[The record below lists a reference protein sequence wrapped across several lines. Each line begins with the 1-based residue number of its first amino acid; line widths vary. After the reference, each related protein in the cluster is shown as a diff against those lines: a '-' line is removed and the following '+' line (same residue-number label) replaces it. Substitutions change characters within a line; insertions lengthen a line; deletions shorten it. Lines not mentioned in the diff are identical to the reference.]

1 MARITARDIEVIYP
15 VVTQRGQSLRLKL
28 MHYGSGG
35 ILAQDARG
43 IVNVRA
49 LSGISFDIREGDRVG
64 LVGRNGAGKST
75 LLRVLAGI
83 YHPSRGE
90 LRIDGEVSAILGL
103 GLGIDEEL
111 SGHETIDYALMM
123 RGVPRDAIPAL
134 HDEIAAFTELED
146 YLQLPVRTY
155 SSGMKIRLA
164 FGVATSRRPDV
175 LLLDE
180 GIGAGDAF
188 FLQKARRRA
197 ESFVDDAS
205 ILVIASHSDDLLL
218 KTCNKGL
225 LLDRGEIIAAGDIG
239 RVVDLY
245 RSSMS
250 NTAAFVSQE
259 NERQFRHFISSGAKP
274 GYDAANAFDGSVS
287 THWASDGQGTEHWIG
302 ERFEQPIVVTSVTLQ
317 QWSGDLDN
325 IDCVD
330 KIAIQTSDDVFLHD
344 IKTIAVK
351 EVQKGIAAATYS
363 IPNTTPAQ
371 AWRIIGL
378 QSDGSPSMGFS
389 VIFLEFNGKVAE
401 TGAIGSAGSTGKDSS
416 NEPVSEYR
424 EEIYHPSDSHTPP
437 HEIKRDQ
444 LVETA
449 LDRLRK
455 IYSTDP
461 NWRVPPL
468 TGHQSVANERRRKAA
483 EEATSPT
490 EVIRNAQM
498 PALGFEARRPSAWLA
513 VRTDDIEDRL
523 AIDFPHYASKI
534 ALFSDIPNALPQF
547 VTSYRSR
554 YVSWPMYTA
563 TRMIMRC
570 GTHIPKLDVICEIG
584 CGNGA
589 TARLLADNP
598 IIHAKRFI
606 LIDAPESLFFAEV
619 LLRSHFGESSVAYV
633 EDKTNYEANHDKL
646 FILVPYSNVS
656 AILEENIDLVVS
668 LFSFQELDAN
678 WLQFTYRLIDAL
690 APSHIYSLNYF
701 GTPIAH
707 MRNAL
712 NFWSPRLS
720 SKWQAYLMLANAH
733 RAPRSFAEII
743 FSRRN
748 EDIRRSNI
756 LSRFDD
762 LERKAMS
769 QQNFLEM
776 MDCVRELPDPSLA
789 GRLLKAVHERM
800 GYLPGEARVLYEIL
814 LASFNE
820 KRQFTSQDWIKSMVW
835 FSDSCLTYKIP
846 GVVGFTEA
854 KPVEDEQM

>member
-49 LSGISFDIREGDRVG
+49 LSGIDFDIREGDRVG

-90 LRIDGEVSAILGL
+90 LKIEGEVSAILGL

-123 RGVPRDAIPAL
+123 RGVPRDIIPSL

-164 FGVATSRRPDV
+164 FGVATSRRPDI

-225 LLDRGEIIAAGDIG
+225 LLDRGEIIAAGPISDIVG
-239 RVVDLY
+239 LY
-245 RSSMS
+245 HNIISN
-250 NTAAFVSQE
+250 NTAFISQE

-274 GYDAANAFDGSVS
+274 GCEAANAFDGSVS
-287 THWASDGQGTEHWIG
+287 THWTSNGQDCEHWIG
-302 ERFEQPIVVTSVTLQ
+302 ENFGQPIIATSITLQ
-317 QWSGDLDN
+317 QWSGSLNN

-330 KIAIQTSDDVFLHD
+330 KIAIQASNDGFLHD

-351 EVQKGIAAATYS
+351 EVQKGIKPATYS
-363 IPNTTPAQ
+363 FSNTTPAL
-371 AWRIIGL
+371 AWRVIGL
-378 QSDGSPSMGFS
+378 QINGNPSTEFS
-389 VIFLEFNGKVAE
+389 VISLEFHGEAE
-401 TGAIGSAGSTGKDSS
+401 PIDITGIRDAIEEEDTSAPGIEQKNALPPSS
-416 NEPVSEYR
+416 NAAYAPQKIQR
-424 EEIYHPSDSHTPP
+424 AP
-437 HEIKRDQ
+437 
-444 LVETA
+444 LVEAA
-449 LDRLRK
+449 LERLQREYPADSNWK
-455 IYSTDP
+455 I
-461 NWRVPPL
+461 PPF
-468 TGHQSVANERRRKAA
+468 TGHQTVAIERRRKAA
-483 EEATSPT
+483 EEAVTALD
-490 EVIRNAQM
+490 VICNAQM
-498 PALGFEARRPSAWLA
+498 PPLGFEARRPSAWLA

-523 AIDFPHYASKI
+523 AIDFPHYASEI
-534 ALFSDIPNALPQF
+534 PLFADIPEALPQF
-547 VTSYRSR
+547 VTNYRNR
-554 YVSWPMYTA
+554 LVSWPIYTA
-563 TRMIMRC
+563 ARMIMRC

-589 TARLLADNP
+589 AARLIAENP
-598 IIHAKRFI
+598 IIQAKRII
-606 LIDAPESLFFAEV
+606 LIDLPESLFFAEI
-619 LLRSHFGESSVAYV
+619 LLRSRFGTDAVAYV
-633 EDKTNYEANHDKL
+633 EDMASYEASHDKL
-646 FILVPYSNVS
+646 FVLVPYSNVG
-656 AILEENIDLVVS
+656 AILEEKIDLLVS
-668 LFSFQELDAN
+668 LFGFQELDAN
-678 WLQFTYRLIDAL
+678 WLQFTYRLIDTL
-690 APSHIYSLNYF
+690 APNHIYSLNYF
-701 GTPIAH
+701 ATPIAH

-712 NFWSPRLS
+712 NFWCPSLS
-720 SKWQAYLMLANAH
+720 SKWQADMMLANAH

-743 FSRRN
+743 FSRRSG
-748 EDIRRSNI
+748 DIRRSKI
-756 LSRFDD
+756 ISRFDE
-762 LERKAMS
+762 LAHKAMS

-776 MDCVRELPDPSLA
+776 MDCIRELPDAGLA
-789 GRLLKAVHERM
+789 GRLLKAVREKM
-800 GYLPGEARVLYEIL
+800 GYLPGEARVLYEIV
-814 LASFNE
+814 LANFNE
-820 KRQFTSQDWIKSMVW
+820 KRQVMDPDLVETMTW
-835 FSDSCLTYKIP
+835 FSDCCLTYKIP
-846 GVVGFTEA
+846 GIIGFSAA
-854 KPVEDEQM
+854 KTVDNKPI